1 MLRIDSLTTD
11 HGQVRA
17 VDHVSFD
24 VAVGSCTAVIGA
36 NGAGKS
42 SLLRTLSGL
51 VKSSSGSAHWGDIDL
66 LKLPTS
72 EIVRHGVAHVPEGRS
87 VIAELS
93 VEENLTLGALW
104 RGKDPDVAVT
114 KNEVLDLFPRLGER
128 LKQGADSLSGGERQ
142 MLAIGRALMARPQLL
157 LLDEPSLG
165 LAPIVI
171 EQIFHTI
178 DMMRKATGLTVV
190 LVEQN
195 AVSALGIAN
204 HAVVLSLGKI
214 VVSGSATDIAS
225 DESLRHAYLG
235 Y

>member
-157 LLDEPSLG
+157 LLEPSLG

-178 DMMRKATGLTVV
+178 DTMRKATGLTVV